1 MKIKTTRFGEI
12 EIDENNVIT
21 FVSPI
26 WGFDKFRK
34 FVLIE
39 TSSDNP
45 LLFLQSLDDEALAF
59 VVVNPQYFRP
69 NYKIEI
75 AKNDLNM
82 LTPGDTED
90 LVALCIVVIPKDNPE
105 NMTANLKA
113 PIIYDTK
120 KNVAGQFLSLNEE
133 YNVRHKI
140 LEEIRGSKEQD
151 S

>member
-1 MKIKTTRFGEI
+1 MKIKTTRFGEM
-12 EIDENNVIT
+12 EVDENNVIT

-45 LLFLQSLDDEALAF
+45 LLFLQSLEDEALAF

-82 LTPGDTED
+82 IRPDDTEN
-90 LVALCIVVIPKDNPE
+90 LVALCIVVIPQDNPE

-113 PIIYDTK
+113 PIIYDIK

-140 LEEIRGSKEQD
+140 LEEIRGGKEKD
-151 S
+151 A